1 MNIQSLAIEIY
12 KFFYGFSTSIMK
24 NIFHLN
30 TNISYNVRSCS
41 DLYCR
46 NPKKV
51 KYRKETTPYL
61 EPKIWPLVPK
71 ALKSSKSL
79 DTFKSKIRQ

>member
-1 MNIQSLAIEIY
+1 
-12 KFFYGFSTSIMK
+12 MK

-30 TNISYNVRSCS
+30 TDISYNVRLCS

-79 DTFKSKIRQ
+79 DTFKYKIRQ